1 VAAVAADAGCR
12 AAWIPTVSES
22 TFSPDVCS
30 VSGYF
35 RKKFAFKGSLS
46 NDNKIDVTV
55 TGYESMAQ
63 PYTADYDRSVG
74 VSLGYEN
81 GLAGDLVNG
90 GADGGANPLG
100 LIGYRYC
107 QCLAVAVHGC
117 DPTHLVADLNSAATL
132 TILARNGD
140 LGSVFGNVDKTHDDA
155 DEWLALAPSF
165 LQAYSLSGEVAH
177 VNSDVEA
184 AALQALADSLNKK
197 LDNCAVVAVTT
208 NE

>member
-1 VAAVAADAGCR
+1 MTTKSTLLSQDTSRWLSHTQKITIIAVGA
-12 AAWIPTVSES
+12 
-22 TFSPDVCS
+22 
-30 VSGYF
+30 
-35 RKKFAFKGSLS
+35 
-46 NDNKIDVTV
+46 
-55 TGYESMAQ
+55 
-63 PYTADYDRSVG
+63 
-74 VSLGYEN
+74 SLGYEN

-117 DPTHLVADLNSAATL
+117 DPTHFNPDLGSAATL
-132 TILARNGD
+132 TTLARNGD
-140 LGSVFGNVDKTHDDA
+140 LGSVFGNNVAVDKLHDDA

-165 LQAYSLSGEVAH
+165 LQAYSLSGEVGH

-208 NE
+208 DE